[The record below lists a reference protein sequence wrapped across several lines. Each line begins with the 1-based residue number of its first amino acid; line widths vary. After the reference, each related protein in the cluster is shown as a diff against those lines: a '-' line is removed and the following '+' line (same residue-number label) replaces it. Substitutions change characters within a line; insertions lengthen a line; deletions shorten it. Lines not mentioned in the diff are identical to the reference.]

1 MKLSFTIEL
10 DLEAHPFPEP
20 LPLPD
25 LMAEFM
31 MRQKALDS
39 LLNSSSFPAVVRSMV
54 AQWVIEDGGV
64 ALAQA
69 LANRVSPR
77 DSHLMLAAMNQRQES
92 LVSWIVEKYIRRGSV
107 DDLMKDV
114 TSRLRF
120 GAIEVTHASIDHHDQ
135 SAESSGALAGTA
147 FRTSRG

>member
-10 DLEAHPFPEP
+10 EIEAHPFPEP

-25 LMAEFM
+25 LLAEFM
-31 MRQKALDS
+31 MKQKALNS
-39 LLNSSSFPAVVRSMV
+39 LLDSSSFLAIVRSMV
-54 AQWVIEDGGV
+54 AQWVIQDGGV
-64 ALAQA
+64 ELAQA

-77 DSHLMLAAMNQRQES
+77 DSHLMLAAMNQREET
-92 LVSWIVEKYIRRGSV
+92 LAAWIVEKYIQRGSV

-120 GAIEVTHASIDHHDQ
+120 GAIEVAHARIDHHDQ
-135 SAESSGALAGTA
+135 SAESAGAAAGSA